1 MNFFETIIYQIT
13 IPILTIVNRESDK
26 ILSLFLEIPTK
37 NVQSLYEATENYIQ
51 ELRRDNDEKN
61 SVGDN

>member
-1 MNFFETIIYQIT
+1 M
-13 IPILTIVNRESDK
+13 
-26 ILSLFLEIPTK
+26 EIPTK

-61 SVGDN
+61 SVGDNQEDVEEENEE